1 MPAFDTPS
9 LIAVDMEIGVGDIQ
23 IYATD
28 RADTVVDIHPSD
40 PTKESDVMAAEKV
53 RVEYSNGRLLIRAA
67 KSWKRYT
74 PLGGHESIDVRID
87 LPAGSDF
94 HGEAGMA
101 GLRCSGPLGECHYKS
116 GLGDIHV
123 EQASTAT
130 LRVGSSDVS
139 VDRIGDRAE
148 ITTGSGTITVGRVD
162 GDAVIK
168 NSNGDTWVGE
178 VTGDLRVNAAN
189 GKITVDRAA
198 AGVVAKTANGAICV
212 DELASGTV
220 VLHTGFGQIDLGIR
234 HGVAAWLDLVTS
246 FGKVRNELS
255 AGDAPGPEEHIV
267 EVRART
273 AFGDITVRRPLRHE
287 RTGAA

>member
-1 MPAFDTPS
+1 MPTFDTPS
-9 LIAVDMEIGVGDIQ
+9 PIAVDVEIGVGDIQ
-23 IYATD
+23 ISATD
-28 RADTVVDIHPSD
+28 RTDTVVDIRPSD
-40 PTKESDVMAAEKV
+40 PANESDVVAAEKV
-53 RVEYSNGRLLIRAA
+53 RVEFSNGRLLIRAA
-67 KSWKRYT
+67 KSWKWYT
-74 PLGGHESIDVRID
+74 PKGGRQSIDIRID
-87 LPAGSDF
+87 LPVGSDF
-94 HGEAGMA
+94 HGEAGIA
-101 GLRCSGPLGECHYKS
+101 GLRSSGRLGECHYKA

-130 LRVGSSDVS
+130 LKVGSSDIS
-139 VDRIGDRAE
+139 VNRVGGRAE
-148 ITTGSGTITVGRVD
+148 VTTGSGTVSVGRVD
-162 GDAVIK
+162 GEAVIK

-189 GKITVDRAA
+189 GKITVDRAT

-212 DELASGTV
+212 DELTAGTV

-234 HGVAAWLDLVTS
+234 HGVTAWLDLVTS

-255 AGDAPGPEEHIV
+255 AGDAPGPEEHTV

-273 AFGDITVRRPLRHE
+273 AFGDITVRRPSRHQ